1 MKQERRLKS
10 AILSV
15 VFGAASLYAASGAA
29 LAGSITE
36 TGETVGLALGAPL
49 PEGVYFVNTASYI
62 SRDNGV
68 NAIVNIPVVAYS
80 SPVKILKGTL
90 WGYIAIPEVAVG
102 LEQPAGNAY
111 YASMYNPAGLVGL
124 AWNLGNGFGFSNVV
138 GGYAPMDG
146 EVEEKVGLGCNCW
159 TFNERAALTYAANG
173 LNLTA
178 HAIYGTSGEDLK
190 THIQTQPDYLN
201 VDLTATKTF
210 GKWEVGPVAYGS
222 SDLNSAHGSKEQS
235 QFAMGGLVG
244 YNFGPISTQAY
255 MTHDVT
261 QSNYGGEDTRFYLRF
276 VVPLWNPAK

>member
-1 MKQERRLKS
+1 MKQGRRFKS
-10 AILSV
+10 AFLSA
-15 VFGAASLYAASGAA
+15 VFGAVSLCWAGVAA

-36 TGETVGLALGAPL
+36 SGETVGLGLGTPL
-49 PEGVYFVNTASYI
+49 PEGVYLVDTASYI

-68 NAIVNIPVVAYS
+68 SAIVNIPVLAYS
-80 SPVKILKGTL
+80 SPVKILSGTL
-90 WGYIAIPEVAVG
+90 WGYIAIPEAAVG
-102 LEQPAGNAY
+102 LDKPAGSAY

-124 AWNLGNGFGFSNVV
+124 AWNLGNGLGFSNVV
-138 GGYAPMDG
+138 GGYAPMQGD
-146 EVEEKVGLGCNCW
+146 VESKAGLGCNCW

-173 LNLTA
+173 YNLTV

-190 THIQTQPDYLN
+190 SHIQKQPDYLN
-201 VDLTATKTF
+201 VDLTATRTF

-222 SDLNSAHGSKEQS
+222 SDLTSPNGAKEQS

-244 YNFGPISTQAY
+244 YNFGPVSTQAY